1 MPASHDT
8 ALVLFAEM
16 PEADGRDIAIEQH
29 NLPQGTR
36 IRRYVHHGDKAALLD
51 ACAGVDA
58 ILTDYV
64 PFTAELLANMGER
77 PMISVAGTGFDSVD
91 VIAAASLGVPVAAV
105 GEYCTEEVADHTL
118 ALLLAL
124 NRRLLDY
131 HHQVQVQHDF
141 RWNVVKGLRRLSG
154 QTLGLV
160 GFGRIGQAVAR
171 RAQGF
176 GLEVVA
182 HDPVVDA
189 AFARERGVRLLPLD
203 ELYACADIIS
213 LHCNLGPQSRGML
226 DRAAFAQMARRPLLL
241 NVARGGLVDE
251 TALVEAL
258 DAGVVSGAGLDVLA
272 TDSPDLAR
280 HPLGGRADVLLTP
293 HVAFYS
299 DTAMAELAR
308 ISAGNIR
315 AWFEGRPDAVFRWVN
330 RVERPA

>member
-1 MPASHDT
+1 MTPSADG
-8 ALVLFAEM
+8 ALILFAEM
-16 PEADGRDIAIEQH
+16 PEADGRDISIEQRA
-29 NLPQGTR
+29 LPDGAGV
-36 IRRYVHHGDKAALLD
+36 RRYVHHGDVAALLE
-51 ACAGVDA
+51 ACRGVDA

-64 PFTAELLANMGER
+64 PFTAEVLAALGAR

-91 VIAAASLGVPVAAV
+91 IAAAARLGIPVAAV

-124 NRRLLDY
+124 NRRLLEY
-131 HHQVQVQHDF
+131 HQQVQVAHDF
-141 RWNVVKGLRRLSG
+141 RWNLVRGLRRLSG

-176 GLEVVA
+176 GLVVVA
-182 HDPVVDA
+182 HDPVIDPA
-189 AFARERGVRLLPLD
+189 LASARGVRLLPLD
-203 ELYACADIIS
+203 ELYASADIVS

-226 DRAAFAQMARRPLLL
+226 DRAAFACMRRRPLLL

-251 TALVEAL
+251 AALVEAL
-258 DAGVVSGAGLDVLA
+258 DAGALAGAGLDVLA

-280 HPLGGRADVLLTP
+280 HPLAGRPDVLLTP

-299 DTAMAELAR
+299 DTAMTELAR
-308 ISAGNIR
+308 ISAGNIA
-315 AWFEGRPDAVFRWVN
+315 AWLEGRPDDVFRWVN
-330 RVERPA
+330 RVEGRS